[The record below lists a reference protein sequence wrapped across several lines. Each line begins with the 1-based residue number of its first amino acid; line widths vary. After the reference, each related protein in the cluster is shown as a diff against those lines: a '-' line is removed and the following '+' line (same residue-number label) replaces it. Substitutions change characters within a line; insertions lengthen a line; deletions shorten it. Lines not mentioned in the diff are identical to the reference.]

1 MMSKRNGLSD
11 GFVAGKRNHTF
22 TQADI
27 DREIRYM
34 DIRAYCL
41 KKMKNTQEFRD
52 KHWQVNDE
60 NLKVYM
66 QGIFDACDDF
76 LGWME
81 GRIDQ

>member
-1 MMSKRNGLSD
+1 MKKRNGLSS
-11 GFVAGKRNHTF
+11 GHVAGKRNHTF

-27 DREIRYM
+27 DRTIRYM

-41 KKMKNTQEFRD
+41 KKMQNTQEYRD
-52 KHWQVNDE
+52 KHLQVNAD

-66 QGIFDACDDF
+66 QGFFDACDDF

>member
-1 MMSKRNGLSD
+1 MSDSH
-11 GFVAGKRNHTF
+11 VAGKRNHTF

-27 DREIRYM
+27 ERVIRYM
-34 DIRAYCL
+34 EIRAYCL
-41 KKMKNTQEFRD
+41 KKLKNTQEFRD
-52 KHWQVNDE
+52 KHWQVNDD

>member
-1 MMSKRNGLSD
+1 MSKRNGLSD
-11 GFVAGKRNHTF
+11 SFVAGKRKHKF
-22 TQADI
+22 TQEDI
-27 DREIRYM
+27 EREIRYM

-52 KHWQVNDE
+52 KHWQVNDD